1 MPSSTEQRQQT
12 MTTSTIVNRSSI
24 STDSSSTT
32 LPVNSPIPSSST
44 EQQIHMPEITAVKRF
59 HDLQCDITCIE
70 LFNDHIIIGTTQSQ
84 INIFDHNLR
93 FIKQYPSLNIGAIIN
108 LGIGAMNQNEEEQLT
123 TKLWTDKFDKKNEFL
138 QLDEVICQSNHV
150 SDEKSH
156 FHSSV
161 FIISTQR
168 QL

>member
-1 MPSSTEQRQQT
+1 M
-12 MTTSTIVNRSSI
+12 
-24 STDSSSTT
+24 
-32 LPVNSPIPSSST
+32 
-44 EQQIHMPEITAVKRF
+44 KRF

-70 LFNDHIIIGTTQSQ
+70 SFNDHIIIGTTQSQ

-123 TKLWTDKFDKKNEFL
+123 TKLWTEKFDKKTEFL

-150 SDEKSH
+150 SDE
-156 FHSSV
+156 SV
-161 FIISTQR
+161 ISIYLFLLFLLEGNCSNTAKLFSWYMFSKYTTQNE
-168 QL
+168 LECCIF